1 MAALLTDIGLF
12 FAQFMTWAGDISSAI
27 LGSPMLL
34 ISFAVGISGV
44 AIGFFR
50 RLLRAGR

>member
-12 FAQFMTWAGDISSAI
+12 FAQFMTWAGNISQAVI
-27 LGSPMLL
+27 NSPLLL
-34 ISFAVGISGV
+34 ISFAVGVSGI
-44 AIGFFR
+44 AITFFR

>member
-1 MAALLTDIGLF
+1 MVDLLNNIGQFFVAFMGWATDIGD
-12 FAQFMTWAGDISSAI
+12 AV
-27 LGSPMLL
+27 LGSPLLL
-34 ISFAVGISGV
+34 ISFAIGVCGV

>member
-1 MAALLTDIGLF
+1 MGPLLTDIGSF
-12 FAQFMTWAGDISSAI
+12 FTAFMAWAVSIGNAV
-27 LGSPMLL
+27 LNSPLLL
-34 ISFAVGISGV
+34 ISFAIGVCGV